1 MLRLAPSL
9 PPQPQLIP
17 GLTCCLS
24 VMQKRDPKDTTD
36 IIQGGS
42 CAAESA
48 LLTLIPGFETGVC
61 QSRNLS

>member
-24 VMQKRDPKDTTD
+24 VMQKRDPEDTTD

-42 CAAESA
+42 CAAD
-48 LLTLIPGFETGVC
+48 LLC
-61 QSRNLS
+61 